1 MVGLSETKGG
11 KDGIMIT
18 TESFFTKK
26 KGKTMEQKVRKIT
39 KNVFSQCRIIGG
51 SKVIYIIIKLL
62 VVALMV
68 LSWVIS

>member
-1 MVGLSETKGG
+1 
-11 KDGIMIT
+11 
-18 TESFFTKK
+18 
-26 KGKTMEQKVRKIT
+26 MEQKVRKIT
-39 KNVFSQCRIIGG
+39 KNVFSQWRIIGG